1 MNRSRGGKTSRAGDR
16 NRILASSNE
25 ITVSSP
31 RELLR
36 LGDSRCAF
44 PGTHKRC
51 VRTRF
56 TSVQFNKPI
65 LILQAKQYSCENTC
79 AQPPLSYAGM
89 CSPACY
95 GCCTLPIVAPSDP
108 SKVRRVGSCRG
119 LAPGLL
125 RANRSTAIRAFAT
138 VTLRGAPDSRWQ
150 WFGRVATVSKKK
162 DEEKINMGDFPAQF
176 GRLKDIVIHP
186 LLYICIYA

>member
-44 PGTHKRC
+44 PGTHK
-51 VRTRF
+51 
-56 TSVQFNKPI
+56 S
-65 LILQAKQYSCENTC
+65 C